1 MMAYERFMKIALD
14 HAKAALLNNEFP
26 VGCVITHE
34 DDLLITST
42 RKGTKG
48 IDANE
53 VDHAEML
60 ALREFSH
67 MTKKIDLQ
75 KTTIFTTLE
84 PCLMCFSAILLSGIE
99 TIVFAY
105 EDIMGGGTSCDL
117 TKLTPLYKECKISIV
132 PGVLRRESVSL
143 FKTFFE
149 NSNNAYL
156 KDSLLARH
164 TLKLM

>member
-1 MMAYERFMKIALD
+1 MAYERFMGIALD
-14 HAKAALLNNEFP
+14 HAKTALLNNEFP

-34 DDLLITST
+34 DDLLVSSA
-42 RKGTKG
+42 RKGTMG

-67 MTKKIDLQ
+67 MKKKIDLQ

-105 EDIMGGGTSCDL
+105 EDIMG
-117 TKLTPLYKECKISIV
+117 
-132 PGVLRRESVSL
+132 
-143 FKTFFE
+143 
-149 NSNNAYL
+149 
-156 KDSLLARH
+156 
-164 TLKLM
+164 